1 MADTIIEINN
11 LSKTYNTA
19 NGPYTALKDVSL
31 TIREGSIFGIIG
43 LSGAGKSTL
52 VRCLNGLE
60 PITGGQ
66 LTVLGKDVPE
76 LKPAELREL
85 RKSIGMV
92 FQQYNLMPSRTV
104 ENNVALPLRQSTLN
118 REQKKAR
125 VRELLQLVGLEN
137 HAKSYPSQLS
147 GGQQQR
153 VAIARALA
161 NHPRILLLDEATSAL
176 DPDTTK
182 TILELVERLN
192 RQLHLTII
200 VVTHQMDVV
209 KQICTDVAVIDKGT
223 IVEQGDSFDVFSDP
237 QADLTRRF
245 VSNSTGLSRIYE
257 LIAKRSPLLAAA
269 PGERLIHM
277 QYVDK
282 TVSEGLVSIIST
294 RFGLTVN
301 ILFASLDIVDGYP
314 LGSIVATYKGTDEQ
328 IDQALEFLKG
338 KGIRT
343 TLIEPG
349 DVAASESDADETTD
363 VEAAAANHGND
374 HDKEDAR

>member
-1 MADTIIEINN
+1 MAKPIIEITN
-11 LSKTYNTA
+11 LNKTYTTA

-31 TIREGSIFGIIG
+31 TIDEGSIFGIIG

-60 PITGGQ
+60 STTGGQ
-66 LTVLGKDVPE
+66 LTVLGKNVPD
-76 LKPAELREL
+76 LKPTELREL

-104 ENNVALPLRQSTLN
+104 ENNVALPLRKSNLN

-125 VRELLQLVGLEN
+125 VTELLQLVGLESQ
-137 HAKSYPSQLS
+137 AKKYPSQLS

-161 NHPRILLLDEATSAL
+161 NHPQILLLDEATSAL

-223 IVEQGDSFDVFSDP
+223 IVEQGDAFAVFSDP
-237 QADLTRRF
+237 KADLTRRF

-257 LIAKRSPLLAAA
+257 LIAKRSPILKTAA
-269 PGERLIHM
+269 GERLIHM

-294 RFGLTVN
+294 KFDLTVN

-314 LGSIVATYKGTDEQ
+314 LGSIVAKYKGSDEQ

-349 DVAASESDADETTD
+349 DVAAAESDADETTD
-363 VEAAAANHGND
+363 VRAAAANHTA
-374 HDKEDAR
+374 HEKEDAR

>member
-1 MADTIIEINN
+1 MANTIIEIRN

-60 PITGGQ
+60 SVTGGQ
-66 LTVLGKDVPE
+66 LTVLGNNIPDLAPR
-76 LKPAELREL
+76 ELREL

-104 ENNVALPLRQSTLN
+104 ENNVELPLRKSTLN

-125 VRELLQLVGLEN
+125 VRELLALVGLES

-223 IVEQGDSFDVFSDP
+223 IVEQGDSFDVFCNP
-237 QADLTRRF
+237 QAELTRRF

-257 LIAKRSPLLAAA
+257 LIAKRSPLLKTG

-294 RFGLTVN
+294 QFGLTVN

-314 LGSIVATYKGTDEQ
+314 LGSIVAAYKGSDEQ
-328 IDQALEFLKG
+328 IDRALEFLKG

-343 TLIEPG
+343 TLIQPG
-349 DVAASESDADETTD
+349 DEASAESDADETTH
-363 VEAAAANHGND
+363 VEATAGESRTSR
-374 HDKEDAR
+374 KENAR

>member
-1 MADTIIEINN
+1 MTNSIIEISN
-11 LSKTYNTA
+11 LNKTYATPD
-19 NGPYTALKDVSL
+19 GPYTALQDVSL
-31 TIREGSIFGIIG
+31 TIPEGSIFGIIG

-60 PITGGQ
+60 STTEGT
-66 LTVLGKDVPE
+66 LTVLGKSIPD
-76 LKPAELREL
+76 LKPGELREL

-104 ENNVALPLRQSTLN
+104 ENNVALPLKRSSLN

-125 VRELLQLVGLEN
+125 ATELLQLVGLES

-161 NHPRILLLDEATSAL
+161 NHPQILLLDEATSAL

-200 VVTHQMDVV
+200 VVTHEMNVV
-209 KQICTDVAVIDKGT
+209 KQICTEVAVIDKGT
-223 IVEQGDSFDVFSDP
+223 IVEQGDSFTVFSDP
-237 QADLTRRF
+237 KADLTRRF

-257 LIAKRSPLLAAA
+257 LIDSDSPILETG
-269 PGERLIHM
+269 PDERLIHM

-314 LGSIVATYKGTDEQ
+314 LGSIVAKYKGSDAQ

-343 TLIEPG
+343 TVIEPG
-349 DVAASESDADETTD
+349 AAKADIDAVETTT
-363 VEAAAANHGND
+363 VENT
-374 HDKEDAR
+374 DKENAR